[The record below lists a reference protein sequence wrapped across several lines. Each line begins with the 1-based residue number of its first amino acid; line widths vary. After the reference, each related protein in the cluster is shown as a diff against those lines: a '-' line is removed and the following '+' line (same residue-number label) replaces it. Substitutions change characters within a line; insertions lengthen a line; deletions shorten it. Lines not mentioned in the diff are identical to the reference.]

1 MPDKISEPML
11 EIKNINVEF
20 KNQKVLNGLHLSI
33 EEGCILGILGKNGAG
48 KTTLFESLY
57 QTLKFSGSITW
68 KNERLQR
75 KMISYLET
83 ENYFYP
89 YITGEE
95 YLAYFTAGK
104 EADITEIIKKF
115 NLPLKK
121 YVQYYSSGMKKK
133 LALIG
138 MLMLDKPINILD
150 EPFNGVDFE
159 GVHILYDIIRQL
171 KSENKIVIVSSHIIE
186 TLFHTCDKIAVLQ
199 NGKIEKIYD
208 KEDFGQL
215 ATLKF

>member
-1 MPDKISEPML
+1 ML
-11 EIKNINVEF
+11 EIKNVYVHF
-20 KNQKVLNGLHLSI
+20 KSQKVLNDLNLVI
-33 EEGCILGILGKNGAG
+33 EEGCILGLLGKNGAG

-57 QTLKFSGSITW
+57 QSIPFSGNISW
-68 KNERLQR
+68 KNKRLKR
-75 KMISYLET
+75 EMISYLET

-95 YLAYFTAGK
+95 YLAYFTSKK
-104 EADITEIIKKF
+104 EEEIRYFLERF

-121 YVQYYSSGMKKK
+121 YVQYYSSGMRKK
-133 LALIG
+133 LALTG

-171 KSENKIVIVSSHIIE
+171 KSENKLVVISSHIIE
-186 TLFHTCDKIAVLQ
+186 TLFHTCDKIALLQ
-199 NGKIEKIYD
+199 EGKIEKIYE
-208 KEDFGQL
+208 KEEFSQL
-215 ATLKF
+215 NTLKF

>member
-1 MPDKISEPML
+1 ML
-11 EIKNINVEF
+11 EIKNVNVEF
-20 KNQKVLNGLHLSI
+20 KNQKVLNDLNLSI
-33 EEGCILGILGKNGAG
+33 EEGCILGVLGKNGAG
-48 KTTLFESLY
+48 KTTLFESVY
-57 QTLKFSGSITW
+57 QSIKFSGNINW

-75 KMISYLET
+75 KQISYLET

-95 YLAYFTAGK
+95 YLAYFLSK
-104 EADITEIIKKF
+104 EESEITEIVKKF

-171 KSENKIVIVSSHIIE
+171 KSENKVVIISSHIIE

-199 NGKIEKIYD
+199 NGKIEKVYN
-208 KEDFGQL
+208 KEDFSQL
-215 ATLKF
+215 NTLKF

>member
-1 MPDKISEPML
+1 ML
-11 EIKNINVEF
+11 EIKNVNVDF
-20 KNQKVLNGLHLSI
+20 KNQKVLDNLNLSI

-57 QTLKFSGSITW
+57 KSVSFSGAITW

-95 YLAYFTAGK
+95 YLSYFTSEK
-104 EADITEIIKKF
+104 EAEIAKIIEKF

-159 GVHILYDIIRQL
+159 GVHILYDIITQL
-171 KSENKIVIVSSHIIE
+171 KSENKIVIISSHIIE
-186 TLFHTCDKIAVLQ
+186 TLFHTCDKIAFLQ
-199 NGKIEKIYD
+199 NGTIEKIYS
-208 KEDFGQL
+208 KEEFSEL
-215 ATLKF
+215 STLRF

>member
-1 MPDKISEPML
+1 ML
-11 EIKNINVEF
+11 EIKNVNVEF
-20 KNQKVLNGLHLSI
+20 KNQKVLNDLNLSI
-33 EEGCILGILGKNGAG
+33 EEGCILGVLGKNGAG
-48 KTTLFESLY
+48 KTTLFESVY
-57 QTLKFSGSITW
+57 QTVKFSGNIKW

-75 KMISYLET
+75 RQISYLET

-95 YLAYFTAGK
+95 YLAYFSSNK
-104 EADITEIIKKF
+104 ESEISEIIKKF

-159 GVHILYDIIRQL
+159 GVHILYDIIGQL
-171 KSENKIVIVSSHIIE
+171 KSENKVVIISSHIIE
-186 TLFHTCDKIAVLQ
+186 TLFHTCDKIALLQ
-199 NGKIEKIYD
+199 NGKIEKVYN
-208 KEDFGQL
+208 KEDFSQL
-215 ATLKF
+215 NTLKF

>member
-1 MPDKISEPML
+1 ML
-11 EIKNINVEF
+11 EIKNVNVEF
-20 KNQKVLNGLHLSI
+20 KNQKVLNDLNLSI

-48 KTTLFESLY
+48 KTTLFESVY
-57 QTLKFSGSITW
+57 QSIKFSGNINW
-68 KNERLQR
+68 KDERLQR
-75 KMISYLET
+75 KQISYLET

-95 YLAYFTAGK
+95 YLAYFLSKK
-104 EADITEIIKKF
+104 ESEITEIVKKF

-171 KSENKIVIVSSHIIE
+171 KSENKVVIISSHIIE

-199 NGKIEKIYD
+199 NGKIEKVYN
-208 KEDFGQL
+208 KEGFSQL
-215 ATLKF
+215 NTLKF

>member
-1 MPDKISEPML
+1 ML
-11 EIKNINVEF
+11 EIKNVNVEF
-20 KNQKVLNGLHLSI
+20 NDQKVLNNLNLSI

-57 QTLKFSGSITW
+57 QSLSCSGNITW
-68 KNERLQR
+68 KKERLQR
-75 KMISYLET
+75 KQISYLET

-95 YLAYFTAGK
+95 YLSYFSSKK
-104 EADITEIIKKF
+104 EDEIKGIIEKF

-138 MLMLDKPINILD
+138 MLMLNKPINILD

-171 KSENKIVIVSSHIIE
+171 KSENKVVLISSHIIE
-186 TLFHTCDKIAVLQ
+186 TLFHTCDKIALLQ
-199 NGKIEKIYD
+199 NGSIEAIYG
-208 KEDFGQL
+208 KEEFSQL
-215 ATLKF
+215 NTLRF

>member
-1 MPDKISEPML
+1 ML
-11 EIKNINVEF
+11 EIKNVHVHF
-20 KNQKVLNGLHLSI
+20 KNQNVLNDLNLTI
-33 EEGCILGILGKNGAG
+33 EEGCILGLLGKNGAG

-57 QTLKFSGSITW
+57 QSTPFSGKITW
-68 KNERLQR
+68 KNEQLKRE
-75 KMISYLET
+75 MISYLET

-95 YLAYFTAGK
+95 YLAYFTSKK
-104 EADITEIIKKF
+104 EEEIKGFLERF

-133 LALIG
+133 LALMG

-171 KSENKIVIVSSHIIE
+171 KSENKVVVVSSHIIE
-186 TLFHTCDKIAVLQ
+186 TLFHTCDKIALLQ
-199 NGKIEKIYD
+199 DGKIEKIYR

-215 ATLKF
+215 NALKF

>member
-11 EIKNINVEF
+11 EIKDINVEF

-95 YLAYFTAGK
+95 YLAYFTSGK

-199 NGKIEKIYD
+199 NGKIERIYD

-215 ATLKF
+215 VTLKF